1 MNHRLFS
8 LIAALAALLPAGA
21 SIPRITVDAGKS
33 AGPVN
38 PLVFGANIEAAD
50 DRGIFDRPLN
60 APINP
65 HAVAQG
71 EGTWD
76 PAANRPH
83 PNIVCK
89 LREMRIGMMRYP
101 GGCLAHNYNWKQAVG
116 PLSERPDWK
125 FGIDEYIRL
134 CRALGAEPIITMTDY
149 ALPAEELPEHMAEL
163 VEYLNAPATPEH
175 PWAMKRAKWGNPEPY
190 RVRYFELGNESSH
203 GSHNLVPRRHF
214 TPEEYAAYFRSCAA
228 AMRRVDPAVRLGI
241 VMEPG
246 TGEQYD
252 SPWNRTVLEKAGKE
266 ADFVVLHFYAPRI
279 ADQTPQQALAAVLAY
294 GDQVEF
300 RLKQYRE
307 QARALTG
314 RELPLAMTEFNI
326 GSTGNKPYPWRFS
339 FLAGLMNA
347 DLLRIWLKP
356 ENGILCANY
365 WQVVNGYWGSF
376 RSNEKGEITLRRAPV
391 SFFETWGGYTGSEL
405 VQTAVANA
413 PRLDAAPVPGLAVSR
428 GGRLLLP
435 EPAGEAK
442 PGAISGKHFPAGIAL
457 AAAGKDSLT
466 IRFDGFDGKSAY
478 PEFAE
483 LPRPAQIPA
492 GDAFRYLISFEAKY
506 TPDRP
511 GERPS
516 GAFGLGM
523 VDSRG
528 WEKTAS
534 AVSISGIQAA
544 TQWKRFT
551 GSYQVLPDTPGSKVL
566 FRVEGVSAPLS
577 GAVEIRNLRFALE
590 TQPVFP
596 AYRTLAALAS
606 RSADGD
612 TLYLTVFNKDPQKP
626 VRAEVKL
633 ENFDAAAGSGV
644 VLAAAAPET
653 AADTIPRPVAVKPAS
668 GSFVH
673 EFPAASMTALKFR
686 RNR

>member
-1 MNHRLFS
+1 MNYRLFS

-21 SIPRITVDAGKS
+21 GIPRITVDAGKS

-314 RELPLAMTEFNI
+314 RELPLAITEFNI

-356 ENGILCANY
+356 GNGILCANY

-405 VQTAVANA
+405 VQTAVADA

-435 EPAGEAK
+435 EP
-442 PGAISGKHFPAGIAL
+442 F
-457 AAAGKDSLT
+457 LT
-466 IRFDGFDGKSAY
+466 S
-478 PEFAE
+478 
-483 LPRPAQIPA
+483 
-492 GDAFRYLISFEAKY
+492 KY
-506 TPDRP
+506 T
-511 GERPS
+511 
-516 GAFGLGM
+516 
-523 VDSRG
+523 
-528 WEKTAS
+528 
-534 AVSISGIQAA
+534 
-544 TQWKRFT
+544 
-551 GSYQVLPDTPGSKVL
+551 
-566 FRVEGVSAPLS
+566 
-577 GAVEIRNLRFALE
+577 
-590 TQPVFP
+590 
-596 AYRTLAALAS
+596 
-606 RSADGD
+606 
-612 TLYLTVFNKDPQKP
+612 
-626 VRAEVKL
+626 
-633 ENFDAAAGSGV
+633 
-644 VLAAAAPET
+644 
-653 AADTIPRPVAVKPAS
+653 
-668 GSFVH
+668 
-673 EFPAASMTALKFR
+673 
-686 RNR
+686 

>member
-1 MNHRLFS
+1 MNYRLFS

-21 SIPRITVDAGKS
+21 GTPRITVDAGKS

-203 GSHNLVPRRHF
+203 GSHNLVPRRHY

-228 AMRRVDPAVRLGI
+228 AMRRVDPAVQIGI

-246 TGEQYD
+246 TGEQHD
-252 SPWNRTVLEKAGKE
+252 SPWNRTVLEQAGKE

-376 RSNEKGEITLRRAPV
+376 RSDEKGEITLRRAPV

-413 PRLDAAPVPGLAVSR
+413 PSMAS
-428 GGRLLLP
+428 
-435 EPAGEAK
+435 EAQ
-442 PGAISGKHFPAGIAL
+442 
-457 AAAGKDSLT
+457 T
-466 IRFDGFDGKSAY
+466 
-478 PEFAE
+478 FAS
-483 LPRPAQIPA
+483 PPP
-492 GDAFRYLISFEAKY
+492 
-506 TPDRP
+506 
-511 GERPS
+511 
-516 GAFGLGM
+516 
-523 VDSRG
+523 
-528 WEKTAS
+528 
-534 AVSISGIQAA
+534 
-544 TQWKRFT
+544 
-551 GSYQVLPDTPGSKVL
+551 
-566 FRVEGVSAPLS
+566 
-577 GAVEIRNLRFALE
+577 
-590 TQPVFP
+590 
-596 AYRTLAALAS
+596 
-606 RSADGD
+606 
-612 TLYLTVFNKDPQKP
+612 
-626 VRAEVKL
+626 
-633 ENFDAAAGSGV
+633 
-644 VLAAAAPET
+644 
-653 AADTIPRPVAVKPAS
+653 
-668 GSFVH
+668 
-673 EFPAASMTALKFR
+673 
-686 RNR
+686 